1 MLTTI
6 VSLRPSGEGD
16 LAAEVE
22 VALLAELLVDRV
34 SIPPLF
40 SI

>member
-1 MLTTI
+1 MSTTI
-6 VSLRPSGEGD
+6 VSSRTSGEGD

-22 VALLAELLVDRV
+22 VALLVELLVDKG
-34 SIPPLF
+34 SILPLF